1 METKHTAENTE
12 ASAVEVTR
20 KLSRPRPVYTWF
32 PLTNEERKV
41 IDSAS
46 RNPLAWHGYRI
57 IPNETK
63 ILRSLALKQIIEF
76 HVTQNLFRILPS
88 ALKKF

>member
-1 METKHTAENTE
+1 MQTTNTNTAETL
-12 ASAVEVTR
+12 ATKTQRRHRAVY
-20 KLSRPRPVYTWF
+20 SCF
-32 PLTNEERKV
+32 PLSNEELKV

-57 IPNETK
+57 VPSETK
-63 ILRSLALKQIIEF
+63 ILSSLGKKGIIEF

-88 ALKKF
+88 AFKK

>member
-1 METKHTAENTE
+1 MSNTNTTNTE
-12 ASAVEVTR
+12 AAPVKVG
-20 KLSRPRPVYTWF
+20 RPRPVYTWF
-32 PLTNEERKV
+32 PLNSEEREV
-41 IDSAS
+41 ILSAS

-57 IPNETK
+57 VPSETK
-63 ILRSLALKQIIEF
+63 ILSSLAKKGIIEF